1 MIGRRVTRLKSVLWG
16 PHEQWDQ
23 IIDDGNTTSA
33 LTVRKSNWY
42 LKSSTYGKF
51 TVGLEGT
58 ATYHLLDD
66 ADATNTAIS
75 RMPRLQ
81 RLLREGSSFA
91 ATAMA
96 WAVVRLAQACAG
108 VTSS

>member
-1 MIGRRVTRLKSVLWG
+1 MT
-16 PHEQWDQ
+16 DQ
-23 IIDDGNTTSA
+23 IIDNGNTTSA

-42 LKSSTYGKF
+42 LKSTTYGQVA
-51 TVGLEGT
+51 VGLEGT

-66 ADATNTAIS
+66 ADTQTRNFSDAEAAAVAQG
-75 RMPRLQ
+75 RFF
-81 RLLREGSSFA
+81 LRSNGNG
-91 ATAMA
+91 